1 MAAYPREKCCCD
13 QKQHDVQQQRRQ
25 QQQDPVAAGPSS
37 SIRRCAFLC
46 GLLPYGCYRFLS
58 HRVSSFLS
66 SSSSIRRKEK
76 RHTHPTTKPNTQPKL
91 NTQRNST
98 PATSKRPVSSFSS
111 KEEGP
116 ISAPSSKNPGPSYI
130 KLILTRQSNWAT
142 PTAGAPPASQN
153 TPKTPQKTKKIKGAA
168 CNSNT
173 ELSEHSRRNRERPPH
188 RMR

>member
-66 SSSSIRRKEK
+66 PALVSEEK
-76 RHTHPTTKPNTQPKL
+76 KKDTRTQQQTQPKL
-91 NTQRNST
+91 NTQRHST
-98 PATSKRPVSSFSS
+98 PATSTSALFPRSPRKKKVPYPPPLS
-111 KEEGP
+111 K
-116 ISAPSSKNPGPSYI
+116 KPGPS
-130 KLILTRQSNWAT
+130 
-142 PTAGAPPASQN
+142 
-153 TPKTPQKTKKIKGAA
+153 
-168 CNSNT
+168 
-173 ELSEHSRRNRERPPH
+173 
-188 RMR
+188 